1 MRIFVQ
7 DQGARKILPQAY
19 DRYSEDKIA
28 YLPAQLRHPSFAG
41 TVRHTHD
48 TDHAGPPRYTN
59 DDDLYP
65 KTAKEA
71 KSPMDFEPAQ
81 QQESLLGTLIAISI
95 TPQFANYLD
104 AIRSDKYLL

>member
-28 YLPAQLRHPSFAG
+28 YLPAQLRHPSFYDIRTIQTMLG
-41 TVRHTHD
+41 
-48 TDHAGPPRYTN
+48 RYTN

-65 KTAKEA
+65 LYT
-71 KSPMDFEPAQ
+71 Q
-81 QQESLLGTLIAISI
+81 
-95 TPQFANYLD
+95 
-104 AIRSDKYLL
+104 